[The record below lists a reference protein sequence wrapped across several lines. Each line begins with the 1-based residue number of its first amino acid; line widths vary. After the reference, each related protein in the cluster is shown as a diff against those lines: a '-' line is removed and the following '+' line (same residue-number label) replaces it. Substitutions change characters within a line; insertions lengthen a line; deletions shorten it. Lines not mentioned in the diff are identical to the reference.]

1 MTIGG
6 IKKLNF
12 NSKYLNNY
20 KNLLLTTELQ
30 LFYQEFIKLF
40 RFLRIELE
48 KELPNFSFSSN
59 IVENNMDFSYFQLT
73 DPDLK
78 EKGIKIQ
85 IVFVHKDFR
94 FEIWAS
100 GYNRKIQSR
109 YYNHLKNQS
118 MKYYLNNNP
127 EKIDYILKAEIEKNI
142 ELDNGEIVV
151 SKIKPVVLEMVDFM
165 KNISI

>member
-12 NSKYLNNY
+12 NSKYLDNY